1 MLKRLFIPLTAFVL
15 LTACQGGQA
24 RPAQCRELGA
34 ALSEGGREAV
44 AKAKGKTDDDPAL
57 APILDDYVTRINAAK
72 ITDAKLVSERA
83 EMAKALQDQAAA
95 TRAWQAA
102 TTPTAKATYSAAIT
116 AARADQ
122 DRVGRELMAAC
133 S

>member
-1 MLKRLFIPLTAFVL
+1 MSKRSFILLSAFLL
-15 LTACQGGQA
+15 LTACQGSQA
-24 RPAQCRELGA
+24 RPAQCRELGD
-34 ALSEGGREAV
+34 ALSEGGREV
-44 AKAKGKTDDDPAL
+44 VSKTKGKTDDDPAL

-83 EMAKALQDQAAA
+83 EMVKALQDQAAA

-102 TTPTAKATYSAAIT
+102 TTPAAKATYTAAIT

-122 DRVGRELMAAC
+122 DRVGRELLAAC